1 MKQSIY
7 LILALALP
15 LPSAAA
21 AQSVWL
27 HNKSE
32 MLLEENKDGNIIIS
46 YLSPRE
52 GLSAKPGDFVFSGS
66 YGLLKKQEIDG
77 IARLFSEKC
86 GSTGYEV
93 SGQISR
99 DKKTITL
106 TGAAPVRDAN
116 CRESRVRTD
125 KLTFTYVRERG
136 SLDAAFIGEWSNHQP
151 TCDETEA
158 QQGPILNYI
167 SPRGFSYYES
177 YCAFSQISGPTDR
190 PNIKMICSTMG
201 NNSSDAIS
209 MIKSAP
215 RMMEIQWLSG
225 ASVGAK
231 QTLFKCP
238 INSKDLSADPSTP
251 DNLRTAEEE
260 YFARASDE
268 ARAEPELIES

>member
-1 MKQSIY
+1 MKQSIF
-7 LILALALP
+7 LVLALALP

-21 AQSVWL
+21 AQSVWM

-32 MLLEENKDGNIIIS
+32 MLLEEDKDGNIIIS
-46 YLSPRE
+46 YLSPRV

-66 YGLLKKQEIDG
+66 YEKQEIDG

-106 TGAAPVRDAN
+106 TGGAPIRDAN

-125 KLTFTYVRERG
+125 KLIFTYVRERG
-136 SLDAAFIGEWSNHQP
+136 SLDTGFIGEWSSYQP

-167 SPRGFSYYES
+167 SPRGFGYYES

-209 MIKSAP
+209 MIKSGRRVA
-215 RMMEIQWLSG
+215 EIQWLSG

-231 QTLFKCP
+231 QTLYKCP

-251 DNLRTAEEE
+251 ENLSTAEEE
-260 YFARASDE
+260 YFARVSDE
-268 ARAEPELIES
+268 ARGFIISRGMGR